1 MADPAL
7 PPISTASVPPV
18 PPVPPVALPAQP
30 ALPPSSGGLLPK
42 LALGLALLAA
52 GASATL
58 WLQLQAV
65 RKELARRSSDT
76 GTLVTEAREQSARAE
91 SLVQDLQVRLGVAE
105 VRLSEV
111 SLQRS
116 QLDELML
123 TVSRTRDDSLVQ
135 DLESTLRLAQQQAQ
149 LTGSVQPLISALQ
162 SADQR
167 IARAAQPRLNPVQR
181 AIARDIERIQA
192 AALVDLPALAG
203 RLDELIG
210 QLDELP
216 LLNAVAPAQSD
227 GPEAPAVAVKAEPVT
242 PAQQAAPAAGA
253 SAWQRLQSWWFDW
266 SARAWANLSA
276 RGSELVRVHR
286 VDQPE
291 AMLLAPDQEF
301 FLRENTKLKLLNAR
315 LALLA
320 RQLGT
325 ASADLRAVEATLQR
339 YFDGQAKPT
348 QLALETLQGLQ
359 RDLRLNQLPD
369 PDDAL
374 AALAAARGGR
384 CRAPAR
390 KGCLASWV
398 WPLPPS
404 RWPCWS
410 APTMRT

>member
-1 MADPAL
+1 MADPDL
-7 PPISTASVPPV
+7 PPISNPAASPSPAPPTLSA
-18 PPVPPVALPAQP
+18 PPPAP
-30 ALPPSSGGLLPK
+30 AGGLMPK

-52 GASATL
+52 AASATL
-58 WLQLQAV
+58 WMQLQAV

-76 GTLVTEAREQSARAE
+76 GTVVAEAREQAGRAE

-167 IARAAQPRLNPVQR
+167 IARTAQPRLNPVQR

-192 AALVDLPALAG
+192 AALVDLPALAQ
-203 RLDELIG
+203 RLDGLIR

-216 LLNAVAPAQSD
+216 LLNAVAPAQ
-227 GPEAPAVAVKAEPVT
+227 PEERTVAAVASKS
-242 PAQQAAPAAGA
+242 PAAAPASPAAVAGDA
-253 SAWQRLQSWWFDW
+253 SAWQRLQAWWLDW
-266 SARAWANLSA
+266 SGRAWASLSA

-291 AMLLAPDQEF
+291 AMLLAPDQEY
-301 FLRENTKLKLLNAR
+301 FLRENAKLKLLNVR

-325 ASADLRAVEATLQR
+325 AGADLRALEAMLQR
-339 YFDGQAKPT
+339 YFDGQAKST
-348 QLALETLQGLQ
+348 QFALETLQGLQ
-359 RDLRLNQLPD
+359 RDLSQNQLPD
-369 PDDAL
+369 PDDTL
-374 AALAAARGGR
+374 AALAAAAGGR
-384 CRAPAR
+384 
-390 KGCLASWV
+390 
-398 WPLPPS
+398 
-404 RWPCWS
+404 
-410 APTMRT
+410 